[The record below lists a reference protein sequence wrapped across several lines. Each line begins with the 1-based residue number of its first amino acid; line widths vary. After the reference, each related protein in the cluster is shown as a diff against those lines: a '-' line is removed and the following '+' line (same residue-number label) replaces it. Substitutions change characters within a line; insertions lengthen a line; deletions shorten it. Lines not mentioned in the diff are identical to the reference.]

1 MLYFKKVN
9 TNSSSNDS
17 VVVGMKSLKSEL
29 SSFVGIS
36 KVLCFLRAKIGS
48 TVYHSKEHERKDAAR
63 VSSVVSFYE
72 DGVLCFGS
80 ILFLQ
85 VLKVNQKFC

>member
-1 MLYFKKVN
+1 
-9 TNSSSNDS
+9 
-17 VVVGMKSLKSEL
+17 MKSLSSEL
-29 SSFVGIS
+29 SSFVGTS

-48 TVYHSKEHERKDAAR
+48 TVYHSKEYERKDAAR

-80 ILFLQ
+80 VLFLQ